1 MYKEILINVEPQEKR
16 VAIVENKVLEEFFV
30 ERIGVKQLAG
40 NVYKGRVS
48 SVVLAVKAAFINL
61 GLDKNGYLYL
71 ADVVGIGLES
81 EALERDEVEELY
93 SKRGI
98 QPQQSIEEFLKKG
111 QEVLVQ
117 VTKEPFGTKGPR
129 LTTHISL
136 PGRYLVLLPFD
147 RHLGISRRIPDE
159 KERSRL
165 KEILGQLEIPSEM
178 GVIIRTA
185 GVGKSKRDISRDL
198 KYLLSLWRKI
208 NLGASRKAAPC
219 TLHEEYDLI
228 LRVVRDYLTED
239 IDKLII
245 DLRDDYRK
253 VHHFLSAVAPHLR
266 SKVELYEGDIPL
278 FDRKLIEKE
287 IEKIFERKIYLK
299 SGGYIV
305 IEPTEGLVAIDVN
318 SGKFTEKKNL
328 EETAYATNTEAAKEI
343 ARQIRLRDLGGI
355 IVIDFIDMNQA
366 GHRRKVF
373 EALLDALKRDKA
385 KTDVSPLS
393 ELCLVEMTRQ
403 RMRRS
408 LESVSFRECPY
419 CEGKGLIRSVPTISI
434 QALRKVKKFLKESKK
449 KQIELHVH
457 PEVASRLFNE
467 DRPAIESIEKTFKGR
482 VIVKADPILHVEDI
496 KII

>member
-1 MYKEILINVEPQEKR
+1 MYKEILINIEPQEKR

-30 ERIGVKQLAG
+30 ERIGVRQLVG
-40 NVYKGRVS
+40 NAYKARVNS
-48 SVVLAVKAAFINL
+48 IVPAVKAAFVNL
-61 GLDKNGYLYL
+61 GLEKNGYLYL

-81 EALERDEVEELY
+81 EAFERDELEELY
-93 SKRGI
+93 PARGI
-98 QPQQSIEEFLKKG
+98 QPQQSIEQLLKKG

-147 RHLGISRRIPDE
+147 RHLGISRRISDE
-159 KERSRL
+159 KERARL
-165 KEILGQLEIPSEM
+165 REILGQLEIPSDM

-208 NLGASRKAAPC
+208 KLGASRKAAPSL
-219 TLHEEYDLI
+219 LHEEYDLT
-228 LRVVRDYLTED
+228 LRVVRDYLTEN

-245 DLRDDYRK
+245 DSRDDYRK
-253 VHHFLSAVAPHLR
+253 ISHFLSAVSPHLR

-287 IEKIFERKIYLK
+287 IEKIFERKVYLK

-328 EETAYATNTEAAKEI
+328 EETAFATNMEAAKEI

-355 IVIDFIDMNQA
+355 IVIDFIDMAQA

-419 CEGKGLIRSVPTISI
+419 CQGKGLIKSVPTISI
-434 QALRKVKKFLKESKK
+434 QALRKVKKFLKESRK
-449 KQIELHVH
+449 KQVELHVH

-467 DRPAIESIEKTFKGR
+467 DRPAIESIERAFKGK
-482 VIVKADPILHVEDI
+482 VIVKADPLLHVEDI
-496 KII
+496 KVI

>member
-16 VAIVENKVLEEFFV
+16 VAIVESKVLEEFFV
-30 ERIGVKQLAG
+30 ERIGVRQLVG
-40 NVYKGRVS
+40 NIYKGRIS
-48 SVVLAVKAAFINL
+48 SVVPAVKAAFVNL

-71 ADVVGIGLES
+71 ADVVGIGVETD
-81 EALERDEVEELY
+81 AFERDEMDELY
-93 SKRGI
+93 SARAVG
-98 QPQQSIEEFLKKG
+98 PQQSIEQLLKKG

-117 VTKEPFGTKGPR
+117 ITKEPFGTKGAR
-129 LTTHISL
+129 LTTHITL

-147 RHLGISRRIPDE
+147 RHLGISRRISDE
-159 KERSRL
+159 KERARL
-165 KEILGQLEIPSEM
+165 REILSQLDIPSEM

-185 GVGKSKRDISRDL
+185 GIGRSKRDISRDL

-208 NLGASRKAAPC
+208 KLAASRKPSPSI
-219 TLHEEYDLI
+219 LHEEFDLV
-228 LRVVRDYLTED
+228 LRVARDYLTED
-239 IDKLII
+239 IDKLVI
-245 DLRDDYRK
+245 DSRDDYRRI
-253 VHHFLSAVAPHLR
+253 HHFLSAVAPYLR
-266 SKVELYEGDIPL
+266 SKAELYEGDIPL

-287 IEKIFERKIYLK
+287 IEKIFERKVYLK
-299 SGGYIV
+299 SGGYVV

-318 SGKFTEKKNL
+318 SGKFTEKRNL
-328 EETAYATNTEAAKEI
+328 EETAYATNMEAAKEI

-355 IVIDFIDMNQA
+355 IVIDFIDMVQA

-373 EALLDALKRDKA
+373 EALLEALKRDKA

-419 CEGKGLIRSVPTISI
+419 CLGKGLIKSVPTISI
-434 QALRKVKKFLKESKK
+434 QALRRVKKFLKESKK
-449 KQIELHVH
+449 RQVALHVH

-467 DRPAIESIEKTFKGR
+467 DRPAIESIERAFKGR
-482 VIVKADPILHVEDI
+482 VIVKADPLLHIEDI
-496 KII
+496 KVI

>member
-1 MYKEILINVEPQEKR
+1 MYKEILINIEPQEKR

-30 ERIGVKQLAG
+30 ERIGVKQLVG
-40 NVYKGRVS
+40 NIYKGRVS
-48 SVVLAVKAAFINL
+48 SVVPAVKAAFVNL
-61 GLDKNGYLYL
+61 GFEKNGYLYL

-81 EALERDEVEELY
+81 EAFERDELEELY
-93 SKRGI
+93 PVRGI
-98 QPQQSIEEFLKKG
+98 QPQQSIEQLLKKG

-117 VTKEPFGTKGPR
+117 VTKEPFGKKGPR

-147 RHLGISRRIPDE
+147 RHLGISRRISDE
-159 KERSRL
+159 KERARL
-165 KEILGQLEIPSEM
+165 KEILGQLEVPSEM

-185 GVGKSKRDISRDL
+185 GIGKSKRDISRDL
-198 KYLLSLWRKI
+198 RYLLSIWRKI
-208 NLGASRKAAPC
+208 KLGASRKTAPAL
-219 TLHEEYDLI
+219 LHEEYDLI
-228 LRVVRDYLTED
+228 LRIGRDYLTED

-245 DLRDDYRK
+245 DSRDNHRK
-253 VHHFLSAVAPHLR
+253 ISHFLSAVSPNLR

-278 FDRKLIEKE
+278 FDRKLIERE
-287 IEKIFERKIYLK
+287 IEKIFERKVYLK
-299 SGGYIV
+299 SGGHVV

-328 EETAYATNTEAAKEI
+328 EETAFATNMEAAKEI

-355 IVIDFIDMNQA
+355 IVIDFIDMSQA

-373 EALLDALKRDKA
+373 EVLLDALKRDKA

-419 CEGKGLIRSVPTISI
+419 CEGKGLIRSVPTTSI
-434 QALRKVKKFLKESKK
+434 QALRKVKKFLKESRK
-449 KQIELHVH
+449 KQVELHVH

-467 DRPAIESIEKTFKGR
+467 DRPAIESIERVFKGK
-482 VIVKADPILHVEDI
+482 VIVKADPLLHVEDI
-496 KII
+496 KVI

>member
-1 MYKEILINVEPQEKR
+1 MYKEILISIEPQEKR

-30 ERIGVKQLAG
+30 ERIGVRQLVG
-40 NVYKGRVS
+40 NIYKGRVS
-48 SVVLAVKAAFINL
+48 SVVGAVKAAFVNL
-61 GLDKNGYLYL
+61 GLQKNGYLYL
-71 ADVVGIGLES
+71 ADVVGIGLETDTV
-81 EALERDEVEELY
+81 ERDEVEEAYPL
-93 SKRGI
+93 RAI
-98 QPQQSIEEFLKKG
+98 QPHESIEQLLKKG

-117 VTKEPFGTKGPR
+117 VTKEPFGMKGPR
-129 LTTHISL
+129 LTTHVAL

-147 RHLGISRRIPDE
+147 RHLGISRRISND
-159 KERSRL
+159 KERARL
-165 KEILGQLEIPSEM
+165 REILGQLEIPSEM

-185 GVGKSKRDISRDL
+185 GIGKSRRDIFRDL

-208 NLGASRKAAPC
+208 KLGSSRKTAPAV
-219 TLHEEYDLI
+219 LHEEYDLI

-239 IDKLII
+239 TDKLII
-245 DLRDDYRK
+245 DSRDDYRK
-253 VHHFLSAVAPHLR
+253 MLHFLSMASPHLR
-266 SKVELYEGDIPL
+266 SKLELYEADIPL

-287 IEKIFERKIYLK
+287 IEKIFERKVYLK
-299 SGGYIV
+299 SGGYIT
-305 IEPTEGLVAIDVN
+305 IEQTEGLVAIDVN

-328 EETAYATNTEAAKEI
+328 EETAFAINMEAAKEI

-373 EALLDALKRDKA
+373 EALLSLLKRDKA

-419 CEGKGLIRSVPTISI
+419 CSGKGLIKSVSTISI

-449 KQIELHVH
+449 RQVELHVH

-467 DRPAIESIEKTFKGR
+467 DRLAIESIEKTFKGR

>member
-1 MYKEILINVEPQEKR
+1 MYKEILINVEAQEKR

-30 ERIGVKQLAG
+30 ERIGVSQLVG
-40 NVYKGRVS
+40 NVHKGRVS
-48 SVVLAVKAAFINL
+48 SVVPAVKAAFVNL
-61 GLDKNGYLYL
+61 GLAKNGYLYL

-81 EALERDEVEELY
+81 DTFERDEVEELY
-93 SKRGI
+93 HSHSI
-98 QPQQSIEEFLKKG
+98 QSQQSIEQLLKKG
-111 QEVLVQ
+111 QEVLIQ
-117 VTKEPFGTKGPR
+117 ITKEPFGTKGPR

-147 RHLGISRRIPDE
+147 RHLGISRRISDE
-159 KERSRL
+159 KERARL
-165 KEILGQLEIPSEM
+165 REILGQLEIPSEM

-185 GVGKSKRDISRDL
+185 GIGKSKRDLSRDL

-208 NLGASRKAAPC
+208 KLGAARKAAPAV
-219 TLHEEYDLI
+219 LHEEYDLI
-228 LRVVRDYLTED
+228 LRIARDYLTED

-245 DLRDDYRK
+245 DSRDDYRK
-253 VHHFLSAVAPHLR
+253 IQNFLSAVSPHLR
-266 SKVELYEGDIPL
+266 PKVELYEGDIPL

-287 IEKIFERKIYLK
+287 IEKIFERKVCLK

-318 SGKFTEKKNL
+318 SGKFIEKKNL
-328 EETAYATNTEAAKEI
+328 EETAFATNMEAAREI

-355 IVIDFIDMNQA
+355 IVIDFIDMAQA
-366 GHRRKVF
+366 GRRRKVF
-373 EALLDALKRDKA
+373 EALIDSLKRDKA

-408 LESVSFRECPY
+408 VESVSFKECPY
-419 CEGKGLIRSVPTISI
+419 CQGKGLIKSVSTISI
-434 QALRKVKKFLKESKK
+434 QSLRKVKKFLKETKK
-449 KQIELHVH
+449 KQVELHVH

-467 DRPAIESIEKTFKGR
+467 DRPAIESIERVFKGKI
-482 VIVKADPILHVEDI
+482 IVKADPILHVEDI
-496 KII
+496 KIV

>member
-1 MYKEILINVEPQEKR
+1 MNKEILINVEPQEQR
-16 VAIVENKVLEEFFV
+16 FAIIENKALEEFSV
-30 ERIGVKQLAG
+30 ERVGVRHLVG
-40 NVYKGRVS
+40 NVYKGKVS
-48 SVVLAVKAAFINL
+48 SVVPAVKAAFVSI
-61 GLDKNGYLYL
+61 GLEKNGYLYL
-71 ADVVGIGLES
+71 ADVVGTPLDFDM
-81 EALERDEVEELY
+81 LDKDEVEELHPP
-93 SKRGI
+93 RGI
-98 QPQQSIEEFLKKG
+98 QPPQSIEQLVKKG

-117 VTKEPFGTKGPR
+117 VTKEPFGTKGAR

-136 PGRYLVLLPFD
+136 PGRYIVLLPFD
-147 RHLGISRRIPDE
+147 RHLGISRRISDD
-159 KERSRL
+159 KERARL
-165 KEILGQLEIPSEM
+165 KDILRQLGVPSEM

-185 GVGKSKRDISRDL
+185 GNGKARRDLSRDL

-208 NLGASRKAAPC
+208 KIGAARKAAPAL
-219 TLHEEYDLI
+219 LHEEYDLV
-228 LRVVRDYLTED
+228 LRIARDNLTED
-239 IDKLII
+239 VDKLII
-245 DLRDDYRK
+245 DSRDEYRK
-253 VHHFLSAVAPHLR
+253 MQHFLGAVAPNLR

-287 IEKIFERKIYLK
+287 IEKINERKVLFK

-318 SGKFTEKKNL
+318 SGKFTEKRNL
-328 EETAYATNTEAAKEI
+328 EETAFAINMEASREI

-355 IVIDFIDMNQA
+355 IVIDFIDMMQA

-373 EALLDALKRDKA
+373 EALIEALKRDKA

-419 CEGKGLIRSVPTISI
+419 CAGRGLIKSVPTISI
-434 QALRKVKKFLKESKK
+434 QSLRNIKRYLKETKK
-449 KQIELHVH
+449 KQVELHVH

-467 DRPAIESIEKTFKGR
+467 DRPAIEAIERAFKGKI
-482 VIVKADPILHVEDI
+482 IVKADPILHVEDI